1 MNRIIIPD
9 PDDFYDIQQ
18 VSIGLINIIKAK
30 YTFEELEESINTF
43 IEVQAKDIKEYL
55 LEECKIIKN

>member
-1 MNRIIIPD
+1 MNKIMIPD

-18 VSIGLINIIKAK
+18 VSIGLINVIKAK

-43 IEVQAKDIKEYL
+43 IEVQARDIEEYL